1 MAQEVINI
9 GTTPNDGTGDTIR
22 GAGLKINNNFTELYA
37 TEMGQSQIEFVQNEI
52 YTTESN
58 ADLVLSGSGTG
69 IVRMPNM
76 TVDSTINMSDNQIK
90 INTTNANLVLA
101 TNGTGKIQINSVV
114 VLEGTSD
121 NTVIGDS
128 TPAAGTFTPLSFTT
142 LSQTG
147 VTLTDNEILAKRS
160 NDDLELKGNGTGT
173 VAING
178 IKWPSSDGTANQVF
192 KTDGSGNIS
201 YFTSPVLF
209 DVSDITDGT
218 ATVLGNSSSAQVI
231 DTFAVATYRSAKY
244 LIQVSDSTA
253 NRFAL
258 LEANV
263 THNGT
268 NAFISITKGADN
280 GTNDGSTV
288 YETIEISADVNSG
301 NVRLLGQV
309 NNTNNQV
316 VKFVRRPIKV

>member
-1 MAQEVINI
+1 M
-9 GTTPNDGTGDTIR
+9 
-22 GAGLKINNNFTELYA
+22 
-37 TEMGQSQIEFVQNEI
+37 
-52 YTTESN
+52 
-58 ADLVLSGSGTG
+58 
-69 IVRMPNM
+69 
-76 TVDSTINMSDNQIK
+76 
-90 INTTNANLVLA
+90 
-101 TNGTGKIQINSVV
+101 
-114 VLEGTSD
+114 
-121 NTVIGDS
+121 
-128 TPAAGTFTPLSFTT
+128 
-142 LSQTG
+142 
-147 VTLTDNEILAKRS
+147 
-160 NDDLELKGNGTGT
+160 
-173 VAING
+173 
-178 IKWPSSDGTANQVF
+178 
-192 KTDGSGNIS
+192 
-201 YFTSPVLF
+201 
-209 DVSDITDGT
+209 
-218 ATVLGNSSSAQVI
+218 I